1 MSLAGCRID
10 LNGLERCC
18 FRSGE
23 SFRRRCKAV
32 PGKSAVTVGQT
43 RVGNPVIGLLVYGL
57 LEIICSFL
65 NSLCCSLVPKIT
77 PFEVS
82 LICSRIDRADSC
94 QAHLLLRSE
103 RSLDFAGNR
112 SRDLTLQ
119 RQHILQFAVVAL

>member
-1 MSLAGCRID
+1 MVCICIPGAQLQRALKLVFRRRPVPLMGKHQGQGGMSLAGCRID

-77 PFEVS
+77 PFEV
-82 LICSRIDRADSC
+82 
-94 QAHLLLRSE
+94 
-103 RSLDFAGNR
+103 
-112 SRDLTLQ
+112 
-119 RQHILQFAVVAL
+119 